1 MKRLAWSLLSK
12 LYSAY
17 VDPKLKE
24 RVATKTLFQ
33 QNLLIYKRDHIQ
45 ILLLILDESKRT
57 N

>member
-24 RVATKTLFQ
+24 SGNEDVVPAELTDL
-33 QNLLIYKRDHIQ
+33 
-45 ILLLILDESKRT
+45 
-57 N
+57 